1 MKKAEKLKRITALM
15 GVILLAVMVI
25 ATLIVAI
32 MNNPAL
38 EDVFRTLLI
47 CDFVVPVLLW
57 MYLYLYNRAKKTDE
71 MLSQDL
77 GEENISQEKEK

>member
-38 EDVFRTLLI
+38 EDVFHTLLI

-71 MLSQDL
+71 MLSQDI
-77 GEENISQEKEK
+77 GEEKTAAEEEK

>member
-1 MKKAEKLKRITALM
+1 M

-38 EDVFRTLLI
+38 EDVFHTLLI

-71 MLSQDL
+71 MLSQVSDAEKKSA
-77 GEENISQEKEK
+77 EEEK